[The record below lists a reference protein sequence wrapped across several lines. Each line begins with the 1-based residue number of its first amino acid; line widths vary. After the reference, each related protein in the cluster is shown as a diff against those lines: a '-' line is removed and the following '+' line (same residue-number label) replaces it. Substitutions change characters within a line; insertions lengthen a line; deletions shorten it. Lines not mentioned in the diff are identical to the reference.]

1 MHTATYSPEDNKL
14 RLYPG
19 ERLDTDK
26 DWYLN
31 EFKPAGFK
39 WAAKQECFVCAR
51 WTTTAE
57 DMLLTLV
64 DEIGDEDYSPEERS
78 ADRAERFGGYRD
90 KRRGE
95 AGGHAD
101 TFEAGPSVFGHQ
113 NRQRAER
120 QAARHDRHRGRA
132 LSQWSKAEYW
142 QERTAGVIAHA
153 LHKSCARVRRG
164 RILRLESELRRY
176 GHMSE
181 RWKAHY
187 ELRLTYERAMLQ
199 NEGGSAAAVDIEP
212 GGFVG
217 SYQVQKVNKSPAT
230 GRVVSVMVY
239 ADAQHYRGEGV
250 MRADGTF
257 GKPLTLQKLN
267 IERFGENVYRP
278 PTDEERAT
286 FKEKQAADK
295 KAKAAKAKANPSP
308 KLINPTPEDAERLQA
323 IWNAEA
329 KARHDAGKRGG
340 RFEPSAVATM
350 TQAAYSQRSR
360 GDYGNCETC
369 TITEKLKTYHRH
381 SIGDPGGRVQVFKVR
396 KAHATG
402 SSFLSPDRVVVLTDK
417 PQKPIPW
424 DVVEEARAAQPQ
436 ESDVFPHLRRV
447 VAGLANY
454 QLRQDDKEVA
464 QLIEDAQYVGWAYC
478 RSTSQGELTEAGN
491 DAYQRL
497 LTDEQEAV
505 TA

>member
-212 GGFVG
+212 GGFFG
-217 SYQVQKVNKSPAT
+217 RHQVLKVNRSPAT
-230 GRVVSVMVY
+230 KRVTSIGVWGPHPWRTN
-239 ADAQHYRGEGV
+239 AD
-250 MRADGTF
+250 D
-257 GKPLTLQKLN
+257 KPEMGIQNIN
-267 IERFGENVYRP
+267 IERYGEAAYRA
-278 PTDEERAT
+278 PTDEERAA
-286 FKEKQAADK
+286 FAEKQAGRK
-295 KAKAAKAKANPSP
+295 KTQAAKAKSNPKP
-308 KLINPTPEDAERLQA
+308 KLLNPTDQDAERLQA
-323 IWNAEA
+323 LWNAKG
-329 KARHDAGKRGG
+329 KARHNEAKEAGRL
-340 RFEPSAVATM
+340 FSDYQPSTVRRM
-350 TQAAYSQRSR
+350 TQVEYSAGSK
-360 GDYGNCETC
+360 GSYSHLDAVEVCEYG
-369 TITEKLKTYHRH
+369 HRARRA
-381 SIGDPGGRVQVFKVR
+381 SYDDSPVAFKIRKSYPGGGFTT
-396 KAHATG
+396 AA
-402 SSFLSPDRVVVLTDK
+402 DRVIVLTDK
-417 PQKPIPW
+417 PQKPLPLDW
-424 DVVEEARAAQPQ
+424 EK
-436 ESDVFPHLRRV
+436 VFDA
-447 VAGLANY
+447 VAETT
-454 QLRQDDKEVA
+454 K
-464 QLIEDAQYVGWAYC
+464 
-478 RSTSQGELTEAGN
+478 
-491 DAYQRL
+491 
-497 LTDEQEAV
+497 V